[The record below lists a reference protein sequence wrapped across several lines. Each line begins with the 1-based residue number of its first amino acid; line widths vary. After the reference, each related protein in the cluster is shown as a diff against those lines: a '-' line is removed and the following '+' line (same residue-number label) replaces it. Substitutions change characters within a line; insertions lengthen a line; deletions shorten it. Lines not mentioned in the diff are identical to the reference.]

1 MVSYKQND
9 GGQCPHKIHQPINE
23 HNGTVASG
31 FESFNRKGCIMEL
44 VAITDYFVIYKTKTG
59 AIISTPIEQQ
69 AKQVLKWNA
78 LNIAAND

>member
-1 MVSYKQND
+1 
-9 GGQCPHKIHQPINE
+9 
-23 HNGTVASG
+23 
-31 FESFNRKGCIMEL
+31 MEL